1 MTSSTEHPRE
11 PDRRRPPAP
20 WRVSRVDRGAVR
32 ALDPDGTVR
41 TLPTRRDGTL
51 DAAVGDPLAPAVGDR
66 LVLDGDRAL
75 VLPRT
80 SELRRGRVDG
90 TSGAQVLAANVDVV
104 VVAEHLDPAP
114 SAGRVERL
122 LTLVHGSGADALVVL
137 TKADLVADPVA
148 WVARV
153 GAVARGTAVLAV
165 SAVTGQGLTALDDAL
180 PPGATFAVVGPS
192 GAGKSTLVNAL
203 AGQDVMA
210 TGGRRRDGRGRHTT
224 THRALVAVAGDRVL
238 IDTPGLR
245 TVGLVADEAALDA
258 TFDDVATLAAACRF
272 RDCTHAVEPGCAVL
286 AAVEAGRLPA
296 RRLESWRS
304 LAREARFQAVR
315 ADARLAAQE
324 RAVWKRRTREYRAA
338 GGGRP

>member
-1 MTSSTEHPRE
+1 MTSTSGA
-11 PDRRRPPAP
+11 PAP
-20 WRVSRVDRGAVR
+20 WRVGRVDRGAVR
-32 ALDPDGTVR
+32 ALDPDGAVR
-41 TLPTRRDGTL
+41 TLPLRPDGTL
-51 DAAVGDPLAPAVGDR
+51 AAAVGDPLAPVVGDR
-66 LVLDGDRAL
+66 LHVDDERAL

-104 VVAEHLDPAP
+104 VVAEHLDPEP
-114 SAGRVERL
+114 SEGRVERL

-137 TKADLVADPVA
+137 TKADLVAEPA
-148 WVARV
+148 RWVAQV
-153 GAVARGTAVLAV
+153 AAAARGTDVLAV
-165 SAVTGQGLTALDDAL
+165 SAVTREGIADLDAAL
-180 PPGATFAVVGPS
+180 PAGATFAVVGPS

-203 AGQDVMA
+203 AGADVMV

-224 THRALVAVAGDRVL
+224 THRELVTISGGRVL

-245 TVGLVADEAALDA
+245 RVGLVADERAIEA
-258 TFDDVATLAAACRF
+258 TFDDVAELAAGCRF
-272 RDCTHAVEPGCAVL
+272 RDCTHAVEPGCAMT
-286 AAVEAGRLPA
+286 AAVEDGRLPR
-296 RRLESWRS
+296 RRLESWRA

-315 ADARLAAQE
+315 SDARLAAQE